1 MESRETIRAAK
12 VLLLAGG
19 LLIIGIVVGFMLAG
33 ELNLSPSVD
42 AKERTASSA
51 LPTSLESPFTAI
63 ADRVLPAVVS
73 IETKRT
79 VQASGGQGGQ
89 FEGPY
94 GDFFRRLFPESPQP
108 QQQGPGR
115 SLRIPSSGSGFI
127 IDDVGHILTNNH
139 VVRDASDITV
149 TLNDH
154 RKFKATVVG
163 TDPSTDVAVIKISG
177 GGNLP
182 VVELGDSDEI
192 RIGDWAVAIG
202 SRRNRPTRRPA
213 GCRRPRS

>member
-19 LLIIGIVVGFMLAG
+19 LLVIGIVVGFMLAG
-33 ELNLSPSVD
+33 EFRLSPSAD
-42 AKERTASSA
+42 AKERASSA
-51 LPTSLESPFTAI
+51 ALPTTLESPFTGI
-63 ADRVLPAVVS
+63 ADRVLPGVVS

-79 VQASGGQGGQ
+79 VEATGGQGGQ

-94 GDFFRRLFPESPQP
+94 GDFFRRLFPESPQQP
-108 QQQGPGR
+108 QQQGPR
-115 SLRIPSSGSGFI
+115 RNLRIPSSGSGFI
-127 IDDVGHILTNNH
+127 IDDAGHILTNNH
-139 VVRDASDITV
+139 VVRDAADITV

-182 VVELGDSDEI
+182 VVPLGDSEKYAAGPTI
-192 RIGDWAVAIG
+192 R
-202 SRRNRPTRRPA
+202 SRPVSSCSSSTM
-213 GCRRPRS
+213 